1 MEQLQAYQ
9 DLLATTG
16 VDWGLIGPREVERL
30 WERHIDN
37 SLAVT
42 EDRECLPAAATVLD
56 VGTGAGLPGI
66 VWAIARPD
74 LDVTLLEPLERR
86 VRFLDLA
93 VEQLEV
99 RNVTVVRGRAQDR
112 DGQYDRVTARAVAAM
127 SKLLPWLA
135 PLVAGGGRMVLMKG
149 ERAAG
154 GDHGG
159 PAVAHRP
166 PVAGAGDD
174 GRIPA
179 THARRCRRT
188 DAEGVTMEQRAGL
201 GWPQEPDEAAGDD
214 RPSAGLGWPTTG
226 EDA

>member
-1 MEQLQAYQ
+1 VEQLQAYQ
-9 DLLATTG
+9 ELLATTG
-16 VDWGLIGPREVERL
+16 VEWGLIGPREVDRL
-30 WERHIDN
+30 WDRHIDN

-42 EDRECLPAAATVLD
+42 EDRACLPADATVLD
-56 VGTGAGLPGI
+56 VGSGAGLPGI

-74 LDVTLLEPLERR
+74 LQVTLLEPLERR

-149 ERAAG
+149 ERAEAEITQAQ
-154 GDHGG
+154 
-159 PAVAHRP
+159 PWLTAHEWQ
-166 PVAGAGDD
+166 AQ
-174 GRIPA
+174 
-179 THARRCRRT
+179 
-188 DAEGVTMEQRAGL
+188 VTMVGSPPRTRVVVV
-201 GWPQEPDEAAGDD
+201 EPTQKG
-214 RPSAGLGWPTTG
+214 
-226 EDA
+226 